1 MTTNNNTQAASVK
14 DGREKEMMLGKLA
27 TFINQRPGLELGNYG
42 DLSSYRS
49 ELRTITK
56 ARHQAHEL
64 LGLVA
69 RSGSIDAEQIKQA
82 ARSAYS
88 GRLSWENGEWDYCT
102 GQYFPTEYRNAA
114 CAVLS
119 QALWNW
125 FREKC
130 NCETREK
137 IQAAARREL
146 SRSVA
151 TRWFK

>member
-1 MTTNNNTQAASVK
+1 MNTKNKTQAVSVQ
-14 DGREKEMMLGKLA
+14 DGCTKENMLGKLA
-27 TFINQRPGLELGNYG
+27 EFINQRPGLEFGNYG
-42 DLSSYRS
+42 NLSSYRS
-49 ELRTITK
+49 ELRGITQ
-56 ARHQAHEL
+56 ARHEAHEL

-69 RSGSIDAEQIKQA
+69 RTDSIRADLVEHA

-88 GRLSWENGEWDYCT
+88 GRLSWKNGEWDYCT

-119 QALWNW
+119 QALWIY
-125 FREKC
+125 FRDAC

-137 IQAAARREL
+137 IQAAARRNL

-151 TRWFK
+151 RRWFN